1 MARSLAGKVIAVTG
15 GARGIGAATAAAL
28 TRAGA
33 TVAIGDIDPTEESD
47 PATDNATV
55 PALTLPVDVT
65 DRDALTS
72 FLDTVERRLGPID
85 VLINNAGIMPLT
97 RIEDEQD
104 TATARILA
112 INLHAVIHGSREAA
126 RRMRPRGGH
135 IVNVASVAARIPF
148 PGGATYAATKFG
160 VLGFSEAIRAELRES
175 GVDVSCVLPGFV
187 RTELAAGLPEVP
199 GFAPITPDD
208 VAAAIVATLRRPR
221 FEVYVPRRIGPML
234 RLSTLTGRRFSE
246 WLQRMLRAETPMLSA
261 VGSPERAAY
270 EERTRSPRKGAR

>member
-1 MARSLAGKVIAVTG
+1 MARSLADKVIAVTG

-33 TVAIGDIDPTEESD
+33 TVAIGDIDPE
-47 PATDNATV
+47 AANAGDH
-55 PALTLPVDVT
+55 ALALPVDVT

-175 GVDVSCVLPGFV
+175 DVDVSCVLPGFV